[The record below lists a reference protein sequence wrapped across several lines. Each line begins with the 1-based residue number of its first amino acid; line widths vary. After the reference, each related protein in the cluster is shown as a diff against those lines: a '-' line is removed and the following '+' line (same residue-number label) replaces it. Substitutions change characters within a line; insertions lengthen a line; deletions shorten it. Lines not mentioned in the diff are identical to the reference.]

1 MSMDDELS
9 THPTMVRGPTTSSTG
24 SSNKGRSTGDKHYGV
39 KKQKGPSTDGDR
51 IINNNNKRTGKTK
64 GLLKSEGSSPT
75 RTGQSKEE
83 VEVHDKS
90 VHKFIRTFRNGDYD
104 QEFDDALSSERSAVV
119 PNTRP
124 TQASYNNLTIG
135 EKGIELD

>member
-24 SSNKGRSTGDKHYGV
+24 SSNKGRSTGDKHYGD

-75 RTGQSKEE
+75 RTGQSIKFNTS
-83 VEVHDKS
+83 VEASDGTVQELHD
-90 VHKFIRTFRNGDYD
+90 RDGRN
-104 QEFDDALSSERSAVV
+104 SEAT
-119 PNTRP
+119 PP
-124 TQASYNNLTIG
+124 G
-135 EKGIELD
+135 